1 VVYPFWRP
9 CPASGGVNRKDKEIK
24 PSVFSESRASL
35 GAPRYGTGKAVNKIC
50 VHLRASAVKFKM
62 NNTALSDIVKV
73 TAAIL
78 VKDNKIII
86 AKRGSNDRL
95 ANKWEF
101 PGGKIEINET
111 PEQCLKREMKEEFDI
126 DVSVGEY
133 LGSSIYHYD
142 HISIEL
148 LAYRAYWENGEI
160 DLKDHDDFK
169 WISLEQLSEFDFAPA
184 DLVFV
189 EKLQNGE
196 IAIQPKS

>member
-1 VVYPFWRP
+1 M
-9 CPASGGVNRKDKEIK
+9 
-24 PSVFSESRASL
+24 
-35 GAPRYGTGKAVNKIC
+35 T
-50 VHLRASAVKFKM
+50 
-62 NNTALSDIVKV
+62 DIVKV

-86 AKRGSNDRL
+86 AKRGPNDHL
-95 ANKWEF
+95 AKKWEF
-101 PGGKIEINET
+101 PGGKVEINET

-133 LGSSIYHYD
+133 LGSSIYYYS

-148 LAYRAYWENGEI
+148 MAYRTYWENGKI

-169 WISLEQLSEFDFAPA
+169 WVSLEQLADFDFAPA

-196 IAIQPKS
+196 ISIHP

>member
-1 VVYPFWRP
+1 
-9 CPASGGVNRKDKEIK
+9 
-24 PSVFSESRASL
+24 
-35 GAPRYGTGKAVNKIC
+35 VNKKYTIE
-50 VHLRASAVKFKM
+50 M
-62 NNTALSDIVKV
+62 NHSDLSDIIKV

-86 AKRGSNDRL
+86 AKRGPNDRL

-101 PGGKIEINET
+101 PGGKVEIAET

-148 LAYRAYWENGEI
+148 MAYRAYWENGRI

-169 WISLEQLSEFDFAPA
+169 WVSLEQLAEFDFAPA

-189 EKLQNGE
+189 EKLKNGE
-196 IAIQPKS
+196 IALQPKP

>member
-1 VVYPFWRP
+1 MEKLPFSHRLKH
-9 CPASGGVNRKDKEIK
+9 A
-24 PSVFSESRASL
+24 
-35 GAPRYGTGKAVNKIC
+35 
-50 VHLRASAVKFKM
+50 
-62 NNTALSDIVKV
+62 DIVKV

-78 VKDNKIII
+78 AKDNKIII
-86 AKRGSNDRL
+86 AKRGPDDRL

-133 LGSSIYHYD
+133 LGSSIYYYS

-148 LAYRAYWENGEI
+148 MGYRTYWEDGEI

-169 WISLEQLSEFDFAPA
+169 WISLDQLPEFDFAPA

-189 EKLQNGE
+189 EKLQKGE
-196 IAIQPKS
+196 IAIQP

>member
-1 VVYPFWRP
+1 
-9 CPASGGVNRKDKEIK
+9 
-24 PSVFSESRASL
+24 
-35 GAPRYGTGKAVNKIC
+35 
-50 VHLRASAVKFKM
+50 M
-62 NNTALSDIVKV
+62 NNKNLSDIVKV

-78 VKDNKIII
+78 AKDNKIII
-86 AKRGSNDRL
+86 AKRGPGDKL
-95 ANKWEF
+95 AHKWEF
-101 PGGKIEINET
+101 PGGKIEIDET

-148 LAYRAYWENGEI
+148 MAFRTYWEEGEI

-169 WISLEQLSEFDFAPA
+169 WISLEQLAEFDFAPA

-189 EKLQNGE
+189 EKLQKGE
-196 IAIQPKS
+196 ISIQP

>member
-1 VVYPFWRP
+1 ME
-9 CPASGGVNRKDKEIK
+9 KLL
-24 PSVFSESRASL
+24 FS
-35 GAPRYGTGKAVNKIC
+35 
-50 VHLRASAVKFKM
+50 SAHKHA
-62 NNTALSDIVKV
+62 NIIKV

-78 VKDNKIII
+78 VKDHKIII
-86 AKRGSNDRL
+86 AKRGPDDRL

-101 PGGKIEINET
+101 PGGKVEFNET
-111 PEQCLKREMKEEFDI
+111 PEQCLKREIKEEFDI

-148 LAYRAYWENGEI
+148 MAYRTYWENGKI

-169 WISLEQLSEFDFAPA
+169 WISLEQLAEFDFAPA

-189 EKLQNGE
+189 EKLQSGK
-196 IAIQPKS
+196 ISIQSKS

>member
-1 VVYPFWRP
+1 
-9 CPASGGVNRKDKEIK
+9 
-24 PSVFSESRASL
+24 
-35 GAPRYGTGKAVNKIC
+35 
-50 VHLRASAVKFKM
+50 M
-62 NNTALSDIVKV
+62 NHNNLSDIVKV

-86 AKRGSNDRL
+86 AKRGPNDRL

-101 PGGKIEINET
+101 PGGKVEINET

-133 LGSSIYHYD
+133 LGSSIYYYD

-148 LAYRAYWENGEI
+148 MAYRTYWENGEI
-160 DLKDHDDFK
+160 HLNDHNEFK
-169 WISLEQLSEFDFAPA
+169 WISLEQLAEFDFAPA
-184 DLVFV
+184 DLIFV
-189 EKLQNGE
+189 EKLQNEE

>member
-1 VVYPFWRP
+1 
-9 CPASGGVNRKDKEIK
+9 
-24 PSVFSESRASL
+24 
-35 GAPRYGTGKAVNKIC
+35 
-50 VHLRASAVKFKM
+50 M
-62 NNTALSDIVKV
+62 NNSNLSDIVKV

-86 AKRGSNDRL
+86 AKRGPGDAL

-101 PGGKIEINET
+101 PGGKIELHET

-126 DVSVGEY
+126 DVSVGGY
-133 LGSSIYHYD
+133 LGSSIYKYD

-148 LAYRAYWENGEI
+148 LAYRTYWEDGEI
-160 DLKDHDDFK
+160 DPKDHDDFK
-169 WISLEQLSEFDFAPA
+169 WISLEQLGEFDFAPA

-196 IAIQPKS
+196 IAISPE

>member
-1 VVYPFWRP
+1 M
-9 CPASGGVNRKDKEIK
+9 SSID
-24 PSVFSESRASL
+24 
-35 GAPRYGTGKAVNKIC
+35 
-50 VHLRASAVKFKM
+50 
-62 NNTALSDIVKV
+62 LSDIVKV
-73 TAAIL
+73 TAAML
-78 VKDNKIII
+78 VKDHKIII
-86 AKRGSNDRL
+86 AKRGPDDRL
-95 ANKWEF
+95 AHKWEF

-133 LGSSIYHYD
+133 LGSSVYHYD

-148 LAYRAYWENGEI
+148 MAYRTYWEEGEI
-160 DLKDHDDFK
+160 NLKDHDEFK
-169 WISLEQLSEFDFAPA
+169 WISLDQLTEFDFAPA